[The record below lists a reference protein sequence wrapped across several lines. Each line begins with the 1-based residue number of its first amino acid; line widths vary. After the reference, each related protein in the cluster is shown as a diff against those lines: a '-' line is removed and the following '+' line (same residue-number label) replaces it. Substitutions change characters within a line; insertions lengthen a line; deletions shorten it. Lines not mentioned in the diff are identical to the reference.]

1 MIRKLVVAGAI
12 LFTLVGWAC
21 VSPAWAAPQEKPS
34 YTPAEYNAYTACAN
48 DKNAQTRAKCLED
61 FMAKFPQSSLLPYAY
76 QLAYTTY
83 NEAKNLPKSIE
94 YADKVLALGDKID
107 LGTRIQASY
116 IRSYNFHQ
124 VFSPQAPDA
133 DVQARNAREAALQG
147 AELIGKL
154 PKPDNMTPEQ
164 FEQQKAAPLALFY
177 YTAGFAALHLKQY
190 AAAIDSFRSALAN
203 NPNDAV
209 TYFRMGVA
217 YLQKDPPQQM
227 DGFWALARSVALK
240 GPGEAQVRN
249 YLRSQLVRYQGG
261 TVCENETDTQLNELL
276 TLAGSSAERP
286 AGYNIPSAADLDAAR
301 KNPEWLNALKS
312 GGEPAKVT
320 WLAMCG
326 LEFPEVYAR
335 VFEVVPSDASVNLK
349 IYTDISPEKMEAA
362 TAPNCEV
369 KVSSQP
375 LAANFQKDDYF
386 RFAGTLASYTPDPF
400 MLTWDNAKINPE
412 DLPEEKAAAP
422 GKRGKRPTTKRVGR

>member
-1 MIRKLVVAGAI
+1 MIRKPVVAGAI
-12 LFTLVGWAC
+12 LLTLVGLAF
-21 VSPAWAAPQEKPS
+21 VSPAWAAQQDKPS

-83 NEAKNLPKSIE
+83 SELKNFPKSIE
-94 YADKVLALGDKID
+94 FADKLLALGEKID

-124 VFSPQAPDA
+124 VFIPQAPDA
-133 DVQARNAREAALQG
+133 DEQARRAREAALLG

-154 PKPDNMTPEQ
+154 PKPDNLTPEQ

-190 AAAIDSFRSALAN
+190 AAAIESFRSALAN
-203 NPNDAV
+203 NPNDPV

-217 YLQKDPPQQM
+217 YLQSDPPQQM
-227 DGFWALARSVALK
+227 DGFWSLARSVALK

-249 YLRSQLVRYQGG
+249 YLRSQVARYQQ
-261 TVCENETDTQLNELL
+261 TVCEKEIDAQLSELM

-286 AGYNIPSAADLDAAR
+286 AGYTIPSAADLDAAR
-301 KNPEWLNALKS
+301 RNPEWLSVLRT
-312 GGEPAKVT
+312 GGERAKVT

-335 VFEVVPSDASVNLK
+335 VFEVAPSDASVTVK
-349 IYTDISPEKMEAA
+349 IYTGTSPDDMEAA
-362 TAPNCEV
+362 TGPNCEV

-386 RFAGTLASYTPDPF
+386 RFAGTLANYSPDPF
-400 MLTWDNAKINPE
+400 LLTWDNAKINPE
-412 DLPEEKAAAP
+412 DLPEEKATAP
-422 GKRGKRPTTKRVGR
+422 GKRGKRPPAKRGR

>member
-1 MIRKLVVAGAI
+1 MIRKMLVAGAI
-12 LFTLVGWAC
+12 TLTLVGLAC
-21 VSPAWAAPQEKPS
+21 ALPASAQQDKPS

-48 DKNAQTRAKCLED
+48 DKVAQTRATCLED

-83 NEAKNLPKSIE
+83 NELKNFPKSIE
-94 YADKVLALGDKID
+94 YADKLLALGDKID
-107 LGTRIQASY
+107 LGTRVQAAY

-124 VFSPQAPDA
+124 VFNAQAPDA
-133 DVQARNAREAALQG
+133 DEQARRAREAALLG
-147 AELIGKL
+147 VELIGKL
-154 PKPDNMTPEQ
+154 PKPDNLTPEQ
-164 FEQQKAAPLALFY
+164 FEQQKAPPLALFY

-190 AAAIDSFRSALAN
+190 VAAIDSFRSALAK

-217 YLQKDPPQQM
+217 YLQMDPPQQM

-240 GPGEAQVRN
+240 GPGEAQVRT
-249 YLRSQLVRYQGG
+249 YLRGQLVRYQGG
-261 TVCENETDTQLNELL
+261 TVCEKETDTELNGLL
-276 TLAGSSAERP
+276 TLAASSAERP
-286 AGYNIPSAADLDAAR
+286 AGYTIPSASDLDAAR
-301 KNPEWLNALKS
+301 KNPEWLSVLEN
-312 GGEPAKVT
+312 GGERAKVT

-335 VFEVVPSDASVNLK
+335 VFEVAPSDSAVNLK
-349 IYTDISPEKMEAA
+349 IYTGTSPEKMEAA

-369 KVSSQP
+369 KVNGQP

-386 RFAGTLASYTPDPF
+386 RFAGTLANYSPDPF

-422 GKRGKRPTTKRVGR
+422 GKRGKRPPTKRVGR